1 MKRYIHAFTMSLIV
15 YLIGGF
21 GLMYHTSFIHKP
33 SSLADLSKEV
43 MAITLYEPKKEE
55 PELHPTPPP
64 PSPPT
69 LTHTPQKNVAKKES
83 KTLPNAPVT
92 KESMVVSQEREH
104 VDLEEQMVTKEVKAE
119 AMSMSSEVSSKEAL
133 HVKQKEYLENLKRR
147 INEHKTYPKI
157 AQNSRIE
164 GNVMIEFTISPK
176 GELLSFVVLGGK
188 KIFHKATED
197 AVQKSFPFPLNE
209 DLFTSVMTFQIELNY
224 SLL

>member
-1 MKRYIHAFTMSLIV
+1 MKRYIHAFTVSLIV

-21 GLMYHTSFIHKP
+21 ALMYHTSFIRKP
-33 SSLADLSKEV
+33 TLADVSKDV

-55 PELHPTPPP
+55 PELHPATPP

-83 KTLPNAPVT
+83 KTLPNALVK
-92 KESMVVSQEREH
+92 KEAMVVSQESKH
-104 VDLEEQMVTKEVKAE
+104 SNLEEQTVTKEVKAE
-119 AMSMSSEVSSKEAL
+119 AMSSEASSKEAL

-157 AQNSRIE
+157 AQNSHIE
-164 GNVMIEFTISPK
+164 GKVMIEFTISPR
-176 GELLSFVVLGGK
+176 GELLSLVILEGK

-209 DLFTSVMTFQIELNY
+209 DLFTSVMTFQIELSY